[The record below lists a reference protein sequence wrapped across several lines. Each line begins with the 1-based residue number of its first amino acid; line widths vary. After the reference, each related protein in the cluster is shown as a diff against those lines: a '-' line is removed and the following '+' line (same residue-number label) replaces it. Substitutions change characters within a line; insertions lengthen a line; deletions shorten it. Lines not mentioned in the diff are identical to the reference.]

1 MEIAGINKRIN
12 KLRVDSIV
20 ELSKKYY
27 PDLIINENDINNV
40 ASGLRPVSPDGLPF
54 IGRSSKCKNLIIA
67 TGHAMMGWGMA
78 TATGLIASEILEG
91 KKTSLNI
98 ESYSPDRKF

>member
-20 ELSKKYY
+20 ELSKNYY

-78 TATGLIASEILEG
+78 TATGLITSEILEG